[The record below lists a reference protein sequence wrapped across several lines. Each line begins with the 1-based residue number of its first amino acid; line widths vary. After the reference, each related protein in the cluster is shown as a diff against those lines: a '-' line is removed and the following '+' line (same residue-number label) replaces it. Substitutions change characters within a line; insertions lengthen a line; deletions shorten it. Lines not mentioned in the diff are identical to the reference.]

1 MAESLQKL
9 QASRA
14 GYRAD
19 LTQTLKK
26 STKIMAK
33 ETPSEIDLVSL
44 KNIVEQLARKKTHF
58 NRARRKNRCCDRGT
72 RANLNKEIFDT
83 EVIQEDIDETS
94 SQISRFIHYA
104 VSVKKPPPNTPPQ

>member
-44 KNIVEQLARKKTHF
+44 KNIVEQLARKKTILTGLDEKI
-58 NRARRKNRCCDRGT
+58 AAAIEEPGE
-72 RANLNKEIFDT
+72 LEKEIFDT
-83 EVIQEDIDETS
+83 EVIQEDIDEAS